1 MRDHSL
7 LLFIPLLAALLWA
20 AIGDI
25 RSRRIRNELTFS
37 LLLCG
42 LLQSFFAFHT
52 VSPWYSLAGFGVG
65 FGLTFVL
72 FVMGAIG
79 GGDVKLLAAIGAWVG
94 PVAIFLI
101 FAAEA
106 VIGLFIVL
114 FQSYRQKRLAL
125 LFRNSAVLAINVVH
139 AQEVGLDHISDTGK
153 ESRSIDRPLPYAV
166 PVLAATVLV
175 LFWIYR
181 MGS

>member
-7 LLFIPLLAALLWA
+7 LLFAPLLAALAWA
-20 AIGDI
+20 ALYDI
-25 RSRRIRNELTFS
+25 LYRRIRNELTFS

-42 LLQSFFAFHT
+42 LIQSFFTLHT
-52 VSPWYSLAGFGVG
+52 VGPWYAFGGFAIG

-79 GGDVKLLAAIGAWVG
+79 AGDVKLLAAIGAWVG
-94 PVAIFLI
+94 PVPIFLI

-106 VIGLFIVL
+106 IIGLVIVL
-114 FQSYRQKRLAL
+114 YQSARQKRLAL
-125 LFRNSAVLAINVVH
+125 LVRNSAVLAINVYH
-139 AQEVGLDHISDTGK
+139 AQQVGLDHISDTGQQ
-153 ESRSIDRPLPYAV
+153 SRSIDRPLPYAV

-175 LFWIYR
+175 LFWLNR
-181 MGS
+181 MG